1 MQKPR
6 PKEARGLRQQRLSRE
21 MSGSQKGASAPF
33 AVLGA
38 ENVAT
43 QAQSSTP
50 SISEPSAKATG
61 REAAVIVFG
70 FNAYRI
76 PQAAWFPHDEAGL
89 ATRAARL
96 MGLRVLRIMDDAH
109 RALAARLRRG
119 RVDAAASTFAPTA
132 NRVVFDELCKLAG
145 PVGVPSLAEITADPG
160 EAASC
165 PATWDAIAIGSVV
178 LAHLAPDEGWW
189 EAIVLGAK
197 DGKLVLRWRDSA
209 RKPSF
214 TRAPGELALL
224 PPTA

>member
-6 PKEARGLRQQRLSRE
+6 PKEARGLRQQRLSRK

-33 AVLGA
+33 AVLGG
-38 ENVAT
+38 EN
-43 QAQSSTP
+43 TP
-50 SISEPSAKATG
+50 NQPQNPTASAREPSTKP
-61 REAAVIVFG
+61 AVIVFG

-76 PQAAWFPHDEAGL
+76 PQAAWFPHDEADL

-119 RVDAAASTFAPTA
+119 RVDAADSTFAPAA

-145 PVGVPSLAEITADPG
+145 PVGVPSFAEITADPG
-160 EAASC
+160 EAGSC
-165 PATWDAIAIGSVV
+165 PATWDAIALGSMV
-178 LAHLAPDEGWW
+178 LAHLAHDEGWW
-189 EAIVLGAK
+189 EAIVLGARV
-197 DGKLVLRWRDSA
+197 GKLVLRWRDSA

-214 TRAPGELALL
+214 TRAPAELALL

>member
-6 PKEARGLRQQRLSRE
+6 PKEVRGLRQQRLSRE

-33 AVLGA
+33 AVLGC
-38 ENVAT
+38 ENAPN
-43 QAQSSTP
+43 QPQSSTP
-50 SISEPSAKATG
+50 STIEPSTKPAGSEP
-61 REAAVIVFG
+61 AVIVFG

-119 RVDAAASTFAPTA
+119 RVDAADSTFAPAA

-145 PVGVPSLAEITADPG
+145 PVGAPSLAEITADPG

-165 PATWDAIAIGSVV
+165 PATWEAIAVGSVV
-178 LAHLAPDEGWW
+178 LAHLAHDEGWW
-189 EAIVLGAK
+189 EAIVLGAR

-214 TRAPGELALL
+214 TRAPAELALL

>member
-21 MSGSQKGASAPF
+21 NRGLQKGASAPF
-33 AVLGA
+33 AVPRG
-38 ENVAT
+38 ETTPN
-43 QAQSSTP
+43 QPQSWTP
-50 SISEPSAKATG
+50 SLNEPSTTPAGT
-61 REAAVIVFG
+61 EPAVIVFG

-76 PQAAWFPHDEAGL
+76 PQAAWFPHDEADL

-96 MGLRVLRIMDDAH
+96 MGLRVLKVMDEAH
-109 RALAARLRRG
+109 RKLAARLRRG
-119 RVDAAASTFAPTA
+119 QVYGSDPTFAPAA
-132 NRVVFDELCKLAG
+132 NREVFEELCQLAG
-145 PVGVPSLAEITADPG
+145 PVGAPSLAEITADTG

-165 PATWDAIAIGSVV
+165 PTTWEAIAIGSVV
-178 LAHLAPDEGWW
+178 LAHLAPGGGWW

-214 TRAPGELALL
+214 TRAPSELALL